1 LKKILLVFFGLVI
14 LILAIV
20 YLSLWS
26 HPAKAETDIVIGREN
41 IDKIDFRHLDSV
53 TVAASTMYESTLL
66 KEIMQGEQYRAEWAE
81 PIKVPVVYLDKIHGG
96 LRIIKKGGGKQTQSL
111 RLKNEIGVVYTLR
124 SVAKDPT
131 PLIPDWA
138 NTLGIENII
147 VDGISAQ
154 HPYGA
159 MAVARLAEALDLPH
173 TPPRLVFIPKQEG
186 LGEFTAAFGNKLY
199 WLEYETEGQENW
211 SDFKDIVALI
221 DTEEL
226 QEQKWAHKDKL
237 HIDTQALV
245 EKENRKCII
254 IAGDLRQQSFC
265 KAAVERCVEVL
276 KKIDI
281 LVNNAAVQF
290 PKDTLGEIT
299 NKQLKTTFETNIYP
313 YFYITRAALE
323 HMDEGGAIVNT
334 SSVTAYR
341 GSDHLL
347 DYSSTKGA
355 IVAFTRSLSQNLV
368 KRKIRVNGVAPG
380 PIWTP
385 LIPATFDDV
394 TDFGQDTP
402 MGRAGQPSEVAPA
415 YVFLASADASYITGQ
430 FIHVN
435 GGEQIGG

>member
-26 HPAKAETDIVIGREN
+26 HPAKAETDIVVGREN

-111 RLKNEIGVVYTLR
+111 RLKNEKGVVYTLR

-159 MAVARLAEALDLPH
+159 MAVARLAEAIDLPH
-173 TPPRLVFIPKQEG
+173 THPRLVFIPKQEG

-245 EKENRKCII
+245 RNRLFDIVIGDWDRHAKQWGWFLQKKEEGYIAIPLASDRDNAFFSIDGLLPSI
-254 IAGDLRQQSFC
+254 IASKNVQPRLRPFQKEIDYMPGLVYPFDIYFLKGVPQEVFQTEAEYIKTHLTDAAIDGALASWPEEIYQLHGKEIKEII
-265 KAAVERCVEVL
+265 KARRQHLER
-276 KKIDI
+276 
-281 LVNNAAVQF
+281 
-290 PKDTLGEIT
+290 
-299 NKQLKTTFETNIYP
+299 Y
-313 YFYITRAALE
+313 ALE
-323 HMDEGGAIVNT
+323 FHKVLESKEFLT
-334 SSVTAYR
+334 EPLK
-341 GSDHLL
+341 GSD
-347 DYSSTKGA
+347 DA
-355 IVAFTRSLSQNLV
+355 EV
-368 KRKIRVNGVAPG
+368 
-380 PIWTP
+380 P
-385 LIPATFDDV
+385 LELHRCF
-394 TDFGQDTP
+394 
-402 MGRAGQPSEVAPA
+402 EC
-415 YVFLASADASYITGQ
+415 L
-430 FIHVN
+430 
-435 GGEQIGG
+435 